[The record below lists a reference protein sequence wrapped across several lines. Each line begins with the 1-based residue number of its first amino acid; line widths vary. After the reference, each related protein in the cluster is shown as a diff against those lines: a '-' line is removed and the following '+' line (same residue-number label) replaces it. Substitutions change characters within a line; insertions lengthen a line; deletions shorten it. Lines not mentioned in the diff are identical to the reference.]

1 MLLLLLL
8 LRRREELS
16 SPLLAVA
23 TCVSRVLQ
31 IATYNK
37 EIDNSGWARKWALF
51 IPILPPSKWALQRS
65 CEGTSSPSNKIEM
78 LTQKKL
84 KLLNCLLTKKNT

>member
-1 MLLLLLL
+1 MLLLLLLLL

-51 IPILPPSKWALQRS
+51 IPILPPFKMGFTPLHDALVKERVHHR
-65 CEGTSSPSNKIEM
+65 T
-78 LTQKKL
+78 KL
-84 KLLNCLLTKKNT
+84 KC